1 MISFSDFSFTYASQ
15 SKPTLKHINLE
26 IKDGEK
32 VLIIGPSGSGKST
45 LGNAINGLIPHSM
58 EGRTEGSLKVSGIET
73 KDSDIFTISQK
84 VGTVLQDTD
93 AQFVGLS
100 VAEDIAFSLE
110 NQMVS
115 IDRMR
120 KIVLDSATV
129 VEMENFLLMY
139 QAYKAMHGNSFID
152 EIHEEVTSWKIIT

>member
-1 MISFSDFSFTYASQ
+1 MIKFSDFSFTYSSQ

-58 EGRTEGSLKVSGIET
+58 EGKTEGSLTVSGLET
-73 KDSDIFTISQK
+73 KTSDIFSISQK

-110 NQMVS
+110 NQMVPPE
-115 IDRMR
+115 RMK
-120 KIVLDSATV
+120 KIVLDTSSIVDMGA
-129 VEMENFLLMY
+129 FLK
-139 QAYKAMHGNSFID
+139 QSH
-152 EIHEEVTSWKIIT
+152 